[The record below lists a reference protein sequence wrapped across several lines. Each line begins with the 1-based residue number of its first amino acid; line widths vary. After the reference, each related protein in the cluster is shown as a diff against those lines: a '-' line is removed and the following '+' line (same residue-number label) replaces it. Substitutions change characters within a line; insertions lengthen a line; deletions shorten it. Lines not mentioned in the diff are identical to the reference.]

1 MGVGWRRV
9 HLESDTMSSPR
20 FKKIVCAY
28 SGGLD
33 TSVMIPWLKE
43 NYGAE
48 IITYTGNLGQGDDLD
63 AVKAKALR
71 TGAVHAEVDDLRGRF
86 VDEFIWPAV
95 KASALYEGRYPL
107 HTALGRPLLAQRLV
121 EVALQ
126 HGADAIAHGCTGK
139 GNDQVRFEVTSQ
151 ALAPQLGIVAPLR
164 EWELL
169 TREMEVDYAVERG
182 IDIPITREKPYSID
196 HNLWGCAIECGE
208 MEDLWTEPPADAW
221 VMTKDPSDAP
231 RGSVQIVISFEQGI
245 PVAIDGKRMGGVQL
259 IEQLN
264 DLGGHYGV
272 GRIDMV
278 ENRVV
283 GLKSREVYEAPGA
296 TLIHMAH
303 TELERICLDR
313 PTFNYKQRVS
323 QDFAN
328 IIYDGLWFGP
338 LRDALQAFVDHTQLP
353 ITGDV
358 RIRVSAG
365 LAQITGRKSPYSLYD
380 EGLATYSHGDTFDR
394 RAAEGFLK
402 LYGLSYATVAKV
414 RRNSEAAIPE
424 LQHLPTGEEG

>member
-1 MGVGWRRV
+1 MANQKY
-9 HLESDTMSSPR
+9 
-20 FKKIVCAY
+20 KKIVCAY

-33 TSVMIPWLKE
+33 TSVMIPWLRE

-48 IITYTGNLGQGDDLD
+48 IITYTGNLGQGDNLPE
-63 AVKAKALR
+63 VKAKALR
-71 TGAVHAEVDDLRGRF
+71 TGAIYAEVDDLQSRF
-86 VDEFIWPAV
+86 VEEFIWPAV
-95 KASALYEGRYPL
+95 KAGALYEGRYPL

-121 EVALQ
+121 EVALE

-139 GNDQVRFEVTSQ
+139 GNDQVRFEVTANS
-151 ALAPQLGIVAPLR
+151 LAPEIGVVAPLR

-169 TREMEVDYAVERG
+169 TREDEVDYAVERG

-221 VMTKDPSDAP
+221 VMTKDPSEAP
-231 RGSVQIVISFEQGI
+231 RGSVQIILGLEHGI
-245 PVAIDGKRMGGVQL
+245 PVSIDGERLDGVTL
-259 IEQLN
+259 IERLN
-264 DLGGHYGV
+264 ELGGHYGV

-296 TLIHMAH
+296 VLIHMAH
-303 TELERICLDR
+303 RELERICLDR
-313 PTFNYKQRVS
+313 PTFNYKQKVS

-328 IIYDGLWFGP
+328 IIYDGKWFGP
-338 LRDALQAFVDHTQLP
+338 LREALQAFVDHTDRPL
-353 ITGDV
+353 TGEV

-365 LAQITGRKSPYSLYD
+365 TARITGRRSPYSLYD

-394 RAAEGFLK
+394 TSAEGFLK

-414 RRNSEAAIPE
+414 QRNTRGS
-424 LQHLPTGEEG
+424 